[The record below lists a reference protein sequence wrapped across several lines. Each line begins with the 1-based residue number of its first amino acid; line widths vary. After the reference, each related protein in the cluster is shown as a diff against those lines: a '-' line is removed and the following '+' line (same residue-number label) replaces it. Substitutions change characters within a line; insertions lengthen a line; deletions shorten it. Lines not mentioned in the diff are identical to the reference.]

1 MIQLYNGDCLELMR
15 DIPDGS
21 VDLIVTDP
29 PYGTMKGAALDG
41 WKANTTYWD
50 VAICVD
56 DLLQHCGRI
65 LRPNGKAVVFSQG
78 AYTAELMTKA
88 PPMLPFCYRAIWRK
102 DHFANSLSAKKA
114 MVSPYEDICI
124 FSKVAPKHDF
134 DGGNPLREYFRE
146 VLKHIGPDEKNA
158 RKRVLST
165 IGGRADHTTRVNS
178 TQFALCTEAVYNELR
193 ERFEL
198 DDMPGF
204 VEYGELRRQEDEY
217 RTALI
222 DRMNAEAPSVFNL
235 WQGGKYKSNVLEYPK
250 DYGGLHPTQKPV
262 ALIEDLVQ
270 TFSNPGD
277 VVIDCCMGSGTTGVA
292 CVNTGRR
299 FIGIEL
305 DAGYFEIA
313 QKRIEE
319 ARSQIKMEVDGE

>member
-29 PYGTMKGAALDG
+29 PYGTLRGAELKG
-41 WKANTTYWD
+41 WNANTTQWD
-50 VAICVD
+50 VAICVE
-56 DLLQHCGRI
+56 DLLRHFVRI
-65 LRPNGKAVVFSQG
+65 LRPNGKAIVFSQG

-88 PPMLPFCYRAIWRK
+88 PPMLPFCYRAIWKK
-102 DHFANSLSAKKA
+102 DHFANNLLAKKA
-114 MVSPYEDICI
+114 MVSLYEDICI

-146 VLKHIGPDEKNA
+146 VLKHIGLKSCKEVNA
-158 RKRVLST
+158 ALGHRKAEHAFY
-165 IGGRADHTTRVNS
+165 INS
-178 TQFALCTEAVYNELR
+178 TQFVLCTEAVYNELR
-193 ERFEL
+193 ERFKL

-204 VEYGELRRQEDEY
+204 VEYGELRRREDEY